1 MLPDAVRIII
11 ELDAEVLFHR
21 SASTGPDRVF
31 LDFSPARAAPP
42 LQDQTLRFN
51 SDSDVVRQV
60 RLGRHENRTT
70 RVVLDAG
77 GVGTLQRVRALQ
89 PVPARDRLRARES
102 A

>member
-1 MLPDAVRIII
+1 VLPDAVRIII
-11 ELDAEVLFHR
+11 ELDGEVAFQQER
-21 SASTGPDRVF
+21 IAGPDRVF
-31 LDFSPARAAPP
+31 LDLSPARAAPL

-77 GVGTLQRVRALQ
+77 GVGAATAI
-89 PVPARDRLRARES
+89 LRSTTPTAS
-102 A
+102 